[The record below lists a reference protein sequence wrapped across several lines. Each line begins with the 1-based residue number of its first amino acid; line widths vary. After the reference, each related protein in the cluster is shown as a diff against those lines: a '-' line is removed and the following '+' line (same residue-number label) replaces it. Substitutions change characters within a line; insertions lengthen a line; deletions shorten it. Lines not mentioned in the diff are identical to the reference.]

1 MSEILE
7 NRFMKIITTFFAVI
21 FFCLMCVSVSN
32 AQMNNSADKPKDRPL
47 QIKSKQRIDSSVF
60 SRCFEGKRN
69 TGIRAAVR
77 VTFHSSGKVT
87 EVEIAEP
94 SGCESFDKEAL
105 RLARKIKF
113 KPAVK
118 DGVPITVVKTT
129 EYGAYIY

>member
-1 MSEILE
+1 VCLAVVSREKEILE
-7 NRFMKIITTFFAVI
+7 FGLRSELHFTVQA
-21 FFCLMCVSVSN
+21 
-32 AQMNNSADKPKDRPL
+32 
-47 QIKSKQRIDSSVF
+47 
-60 SRCFEGKRN
+60 
-69 TGIRAAVR
+69 
-77 VTFHSSGKVT
+77 
-87 EVEIAEP
+87 IAEP